1 MQIEMNEQQKNL
13 VKQAQKLIA
22 ANHIFSEDL
31 EKAVNTLEYSKTVSV
46 LAFEF
51 AVDILRDTVQDARYF
66 KGERC

>member
-1 MQIEMNEQQKNL
+1 MNEQQKNL

-22 ANHIFSEDL
+22 ADHILSEDL
-31 EKAVNTLEYSKTVSV
+31 EKAINTLEYSRCVSV

-51 AVDILRDTVQDARYF
+51 AVDILRATVQDARLL